1 MQQGSWG
8 SYSSFV
14 PVVPSDTTPI
24 NCRALYVGGVSANL
38 VVTGG
43 PIGAPVGP
51 VTFITQP
58 GQIIP
63 ICLEQGKVNAATTAT
78 GIIALS

>member
-14 PVVPSDTTPI
+14 AVAPSDTTPI
-24 NCRALYVGGVSANL
+24 NCRALYIGGVSANL